1 MKQQLREAILA
12 GERALETLGE
22 IEEKLNSAEGW
33 GLFDLFGG
41 GFIATTLKRSRMKDA
56 KSLMEDARRDLRA
69 FQRELRD
76 VDVITDIGLEDD
88 GVLAF
93 TDYVFDDMFSDFL
106 VQRKINKA
114 QERIHSA
121 RRQVSSIVAALK
133 NKYAQM

>member
-41 GFIATTLKRSRMKDA
+41 GFIATALKRSRMKDA